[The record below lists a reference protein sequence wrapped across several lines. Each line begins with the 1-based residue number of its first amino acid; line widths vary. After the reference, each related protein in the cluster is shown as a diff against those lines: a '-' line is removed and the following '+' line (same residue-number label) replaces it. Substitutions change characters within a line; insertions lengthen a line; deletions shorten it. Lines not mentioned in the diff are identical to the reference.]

1 MVLIFLLTN
10 AILVE
15 SATAASIGQISD
27 LKGSGEVVRN
37 KDKFAG
43 KLSLPIEQMDNVQTG
58 NGRIEIKFVD
68 DSTVKLTEQSKLV
81 IDEFVY
87 DGKPSS
93 SKMAIKFAAGTARFA
108 TGQTGKINK
117 ANIALNTPSATVAV
131 RGTDFATTVD
141 DFGKSLFIL
150 LPEADGSVG
159 EITVSNAAGSVILNR
174 AFQATLV
181 NTFDSKPSQPVILNL
196 SLDQIDNMLIVS
208 PPKPKDKE
216 IEQEDRRANIL
227 DLSELDVDFLRF
239 TELDKDHLADSDL
252 AINTVDANFLAE
264 DPLEDPLAVSN
275 ECNIKDNVKLCG
287 TSYALDSAT
296 QITTILSG
304 DYVRMARSLN
314 NTVDVKLKSDSSKNV
329 YIDSNNKSFLIKLN
343 DAEAAGASTIIINQS
358 N

>member
-1 MVLIFLLTN
+1 M
-10 AILVE
+10 LVDR
-15 SATAASIGQISD
+15 ATAASIGQISD

-37 KDKFAG
+37 KDKYAG
-43 KLSLPIEQMDNVQTG
+43 KLALPIEQMDNVQTG

-93 SKMAIKFAAGTARFA
+93 SKMALKFAAGTARFA

-131 RGTDFATTVD
+131 RGTDFASTVD

-150 LPEADGSVG
+150 LPEEDGSVG

-196 SLDQIDNMLIVS
+196 TLNQIDNMLIVS
-208 PPKPKDKE
+208 PPKPADGE
-216 IEQEDRRANIL
+216 DEQEDRRTNIL
-227 DLSELDVDFLRF
+227 DLSELDVDFLAF
-239 TELDKDHLADSDL
+239 NELDKDNLADSDL
-252 AINTVDANFLAE
+252 AINTVDTNFLAE
-264 DPLEDPLAVSN
+264 DPLEDPLAGQ
-275 ECNIKDNVKLCG
+275 ECSTKDSLKLCG
-287 TSYALDSAT
+287 TGFGLDSTT
-296 QITTILSG
+296 QITTIVSG
-304 DYVRMARSLN
+304 DYLRLVRSLN
-314 NTVDVKLKSDSSKNV
+314 NNVDVKFKNDASKNLF
-329 YIDSNNKSFLIKLN
+329 INSNGKSFLIKLN
-343 DAEAAGASTIIINQS
+343 DAEGAGASQIIVNQS